1 MPLSIRIISSPSGET
16 VSEWNKQFPEEG
28 GEIGRAYGSTLQL
41 SDASREISGTHA
53 MIKKSARGY
62 QVVDNSTN
70 GLFINGAHKALGKG
84 NQTTLTDGD
93 VLNVGQ
99 YRLLVSCFVPE
110 QAAARH
116 PSLAGSQGMPFS
128 DDPFANAQQH
138 APAQQATPRFN
149 TAATTQSING
159 RQGASASQ
167 HRAAFQQ
174 NAFDADPFQENTFA
188 TPQHEQGRAPLKT
201 RLRPEQ
207 SSGFQQN
214 QSGFGAQDKGGFG
227 ESGMH
232 TDDPFSNA
240 NSTYSSQPSDA
251 ASPSAPYS
259 KQSQFSSQEHMDA
272 TADLSHGFSDDPFV
286 DGDDNFPSFSAQTED
301 VFEPVGQNHRSVAEY
316 VTPREHEQQCVEKAM
331 ELALGRLLEELSP
344 DTLEGMFNDLVRPSF
359 FGRKPKYWDMYK
371 RYFQRQVTNR
381 DWQIKFGA
389 YFKES
394 YRMLKVGDK

>member
-41 SDASREISGTHA
+41 SDASREISGMHA

-70 GLFINGAHKALGKG
+70 GLFINGAPQPLGKG

-110 QAAARH
+110 QAAAKQ
-116 PSLAGSQGMPFS
+116 PSLAGSQGMPFG
-128 DDPFANAQQH
+128 DDPFSNTQQQ

-149 TAATTQSING
+149 SAAPVQPING
-159 RQGASASQ
+159 QGASVPPS
-167 HRAAFQQ
+167 RAAYQQ
-174 NAFDADPFQENTFA
+174 KAFDTDPFQDNTFA
-188 TPQHEQGRAPLKT
+188 PPQNDQGRVPLGSKQ
-201 RLRPEQ
+201 RSEQ
-207 SSGFQQN
+207 SAGFQQN
-214 QSGFGAQDKGGFG
+214 SAGFGGQGPDGFG
-227 ESGMH
+227 EGGMH
-232 TDDPFSNA
+232 VDDPFVTTHS
-240 NSTYSSQPSDA
+240 
-251 ASPSAPYS
+251 
-259 KQSQFSSQEHMDA
+259 SQFSAASSSAPFSPQAPFSSEAQMDA
-272 TADLSHGFSDDPFV
+272 PADLSHGFSDDPFV
-286 DGDDNFPSFSAQTED
+286 DGDDNFPSFTAQTED
-301 VFEPVGQNHRSVAEY
+301 VFEPVGQNHTSVAEY
-316 VTPREHEQQCVEKAM
+316 LTPREHEQQCVEKAM

-344 DTLEGMFNDLVRPSF
+344 DTLEGMFDDLVRPSF

>member
-70 GLFINGAHKALGKG
+70 GLFINGAPQPLGKG

-110 QAAARH
+110 QAAAVKQ

-128 DDPFANAQQH
+128 DDPFSNAQQQ
-138 APAQQATPRFN
+138 APTQQAAPRFN
-149 TAATTQSING
+149 TAPPSQPANG
-159 RQGASASQ
+159 QGASVSSN
-167 HRAAFQQ
+167 RAAFQQ
-174 NAFDADPFQENTFA
+174 NAFDADPFQENTFN
-188 TPQHEQGRAPLKT
+188 TPQNDQGRAPFGAGLGN
-201 RLRPEQ
+201 EQ
-207 SSGFQQN
+207 GNVFRQTP
-214 QSGFGAQDKGGFG
+214 SGFGEQGLGGSD
-227 ESGMH
+227 EAGMQ
-232 TDDPFSNA
+232 TDDPFANARSNYTA
-240 NSTYSSQPSDA
+240 PNSSSAQPSAAAAFSSQPQME
-251 ASPSAPYS
+251 AP
-259 KQSQFSSQEHMDA
+259 
-272 TADLSHGFSDDPFV
+272 ADLSHGFSDDPFV
-286 DGDDNFPSFSAQTED
+286 DGDDNFPSFTAHTED
-301 VFEPVGQNHRSVAEY
+301 VFEPVGQNHTSVAEY
-316 VTPREHEQQCVEKAM
+316 LTPREHEQQCVEKAM

-344 DTLEGMFNDLVRPSF
+344 DSLEGMFNDLVRPSF

-394 YRMLKVGDK
+394 YRMLKMGDK